1 MHIPATRTVSVCL
14 LSMVL
19 LLSGCSTSGTDIQ
32 TAEHS
37 STVPVVSTVLAE
49 KRQIVPTFSAKATV
63 EQSRSFVLST
73 SQHGAFQPAVKVNDS
88 VKANQVLGWSNGT
101 EIKSPVDAVV
111 RKAAEASADVPM
123 YYPVFELE
131 YQGFAL
137 AVDASL
143 LLSVAPIDSLTGKFQ
158 IENGLGPTNIQAIVA
173 SPGDQALV
181 DGESTAA
188 TQNTEFHISNAAI
201 VTTVSSQNS
210 SAALGGYSAA
220 QMQLSKTGAEQQS
233 RPRVASHTLLCLIGK
248 DQPVRPGQVATV
260 VLTGQAKADVLALPV
275 SAVAGRMGK
284 GAVTLMKD
292 GNSSVVEVSLGVSD
306 GAYIEI
312 TSGLSEGDVISAVA
326 PHLDPRKK

>member
-1 MHIPATRTVSVCL
+1 MSVVDGTAAIWML
-14 LSMVL
+14 YQRYRHTDGRALEH
-19 LLSGCSTSGTDIQ
+19 CSSCVDGFGR
-32 TAEHS
+32 
-37 STVPVVSTVLAE
+37 

-173 SPGDQALV
+173 SPGDLALV

-201 VTTVSSQNS
+201 VTTVSSQIALLR
-210 SAALGGYSAA
+210 SAGIRLRKCSCPKLERSNNLGHE
-220 QMQLSKTGAEQQS
+220 LL
-233 RPRVASHTLLCLIGK
+233 HTLCCALLGKINLC
-248 DQPVRPGQVATV
+248 
-260 VLTGQAKADVLALPV
+260 VLDKWQL
-275 SAVAGRMGK
+275 
-284 GAVTLMKD
+284 
-292 GNSSVVEVSLGVSD
+292 
-306 GAYIEI
+306 
-312 TSGLSEGDVISAVA
+312 
-326 PHLDPRKK
+326 